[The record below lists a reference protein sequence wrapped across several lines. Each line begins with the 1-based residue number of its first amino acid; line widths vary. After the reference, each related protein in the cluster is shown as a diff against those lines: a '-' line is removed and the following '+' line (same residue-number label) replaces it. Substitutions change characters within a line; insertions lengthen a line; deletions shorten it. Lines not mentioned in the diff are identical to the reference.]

1 MERYYADFV
10 SNLKSLVL
18 ELDAFYST
26 EGTKKF
32 INVFSKLKFGMV
44 IARYNTISN
53 KYKEQI
59 NKKDES
65 LFQDNKFDIL
75 PEINLSDI
83 WKKMNST
90 QKERIWTYLQV
101 LHMSSNFLMEYSR
114 KNDVPNEPKGL
125 LNTSD
130 YNKQPKPVEKEIQ
143 ETSSTKSI
151 DASSLPET
159 QPKQLTFNPYEGI
172 GASASTNYD
181 MNDLM
186 SGPKVLPGEQSQTSS
201 SGIASMLGMGNLL
214 NMDELAK
221 ELKNINPEEIEQATN
236 NIKNLLGNNVDK
248 KTSDMLTDMLTNI
261 TDELKREPDDTNNSN
276 PIDKIVKIA
285 ESVAEKMV
293 PKMRAENM
301 DVGKLWKSTQQIA
314 SQCGDGNKM
323 FNGFNPMTM
332 LNNIMNKQMQ
342 FQDNMVGKTDD
353 ECLQECQNLLKSAG
367 MGNIDPNNIKNMQ
380 NMFNPAQNKKSNDT
394 RDRLK
399 NKLAQKKQTK

>member
-1 MERYYADFV
+1 MEQYYADFV

-26 EGTKKF
+26 EGTKEF
-32 INVFSKLKFGMV
+32 IKIFSELKFGMV
-44 IARYNTISN
+44 IARYNKISN
-53 KYKEQI
+53 KCKEQL

-65 LFQDNKFDIL
+65 LFQDNKFNIL
-75 PEINLSDI
+75 PGINLSEI
-83 WKKMNST
+83 WKKINDS
-90 QKERIWTYLQV
+90 QKDRIWTYLQI
-101 LHMSSNFLMEYSR
+101 LHLSSNFLMEYSR
-114 KNDVPNEPKGL
+114 KSNISNKPVGL

-130 YNKQPKPVEKEIQ
+130 YNKQTKPAKTQ
-143 ETSSTKSI
+143 ETQ
-151 DASSLPET
+151 ET
-159 QPKQLTFNPYEGI
+159 QGTQETQEASKQLTFNPYEGI
-172 GASASTNYD
+172 GVSAPLTATYD

-186 SGPKVLPGEQSQTSS
+186 SGPKVLPGEQSQNSS

-261 TDELKREPDDTNNSN
+261 TDELKREPDDANNSN

-301 DVGKLWKSTQQIA
+301 DVSKLWKSTQQIA
-314 SQCGDGNKM
+314 SQCGDGNQM
-323 FNGFNPMTM
+323 FNGFNPMTII
-332 LNNIMNKQMQ
+332 NTIMNKQMN
-342 FQDNMVGKTDD
+342 FQENMAGKTEE

-367 MGNIDPNNIKNMQ
+367 IPNMDPNNIKNMK
-380 NMFNPAQNKKSNDT
+380 NMFGPGPTQNKKNNDT

-399 NKLAQKKQTK
+399 NKLAQKKQTQ